1 MNTYIKNNTSVWNHI
16 ISKTGTKFY
25 CQLATIRGHVYISS
39 NGGRLLHTNKTS
51 STIVADDFYT
61 LIMQNSDG
69 NKGIRQKKTDSF
81 PTFSFDTELER
92 DNFIGYCKTDFARFC
107 LSLYKNGPNLLTG
120 GGLENIP
127 WLDFTQ
133 EWDDQKL
140 YEFFDVNE
148 ETQEYIENFLPDY
161 YGIRNK
167 TKEIE

>member
-1 MNTYIKNNTSVWNHI
+1 MGNNIPCSKNWIICFNTSSSPIRILIPSVFNRPSCI
-16 ISKTGTKFY
+16 NPVFSISNIYSGFE
-25 CQLATIRGHVYISS
+25 
-39 NGGRLLHTNKTS
+39 
-51 STIVADDFYT
+51 IV
-61 LIMQNSDG
+61 I
-69 NKGIRQKKTDSF
+69 KGQIY
-81 PTFSFDTELER
+81 
-92 DNFIGYCKTDFARFC
+92 NFIGYCKTDFARFC